1 MTPSLMQV
9 AIVVIVVAVG
19 YFIHVSRGSSHAE
32 AATKALQPQTL
43 LQPAVYDQPPQRT
56 AIQIMRADAEA
67 EAYRIMV
74 ARLGQAD
81 AERYGANLAG
91 PGAGANAAAASPKQ

>member
-1 MTPSLMQV
+1 MPSLIQV
-9 AIVVIVVAVG
+9 AAVLFIVAIG
-19 YFIHVSRGSSHAE
+19 YMIHVSRGSSHAE
-32 AATKALQPQTL
+32 AATKALQPATL
-43 LQPAVYDQPPQRT
+43 LQSHTVDQGPPQRT

-91 PGAGANAAAASPKQ
+91 PGAGASAAAATPKQ

>member
-1 MTPSLMQV
+1 MPSLIQV
-9 AIVVIVVAVG
+9 AAVLFIVAIG
-19 YFIHVSRGSSHAE
+19 YMIHVSRGSSHAE
-32 AATKALQPQTL
+32 AATKALQPGTL
-43 LQPAVYDQPPQRT
+43 LQSNTFEGPPQRT

-91 PGAGANAAAASPKQ
+91 PGAGASAAAATPKQ